1 MRIAVSLRRKSVIV
15 LDWCKSRYA
24 WLAEFFFITSS
35 GLPPSGFIVASPGH
49 PIASAW
55 LARIKAHWSKS
66 YAERPDLEYLWVNKL
81 FRQLVG
87 TEAEGGDLQAR
98 AIWDKVP
105 KISCEHGKKGPMR
118 FLQLV
123 LSNISF
129 RFAWS
134 HHDKG
139 ADNVDKGPVSKLI
152 IPCLAWAW
160 FLGAHVG
167 VMQFFL
173 AFPGLFVLKLF
184 GRLLATSGFYS
195 GPEALSRGD
204 RLFELMLAPA
214 TSELI
219 EEAWQHSHSSSAG
232 GHGTCDQSESSRK
245 IISVEAQKDWH
256 REQKKI
262 ISFWQ
267 LDYLADECS
276 SKLQSTVW
284 RCHSDSQWFYSTFI
298 WIWIYIPPSHLQ
310 LIFLTTL
317 RWKAIERLPCGSWP
331 FESSWRRIQLIG
343 TC

>member
-1 MRIAVSLRRKSVIV
+1 MIGCVFSI
-15 LDWCKSRYA
+15 
-24 WLAEFFFITSS
+24 IS

-118 FLQLV
+118 FLRLV
-123 LSNISF
+123 LSSISF
-129 RFAWS
+129 RFFSS

-152 IPCLAWAW
+152 ILYSACSL
-160 FLGAHVG
+160 FLS
-167 VMQFFL
+167 VMQFSL
-173 AFPGLFVLKLF
+173 AFPGFFELLKLF
-184 GRLLATSGFYS
+184 GRLFATSGFYS

-219 EEAWQHSHSSSAG
+219 EEAWQHSRSYSAS
-232 GHGTCDQSESSRK
+232 GHGTCDQSSRN
-245 IISVEAQKDWH
+245 IISVGAQKDWQ
-256 REQKKI
+256 RKQKKM
-262 ISFWQ
+262 IS
-267 LDYLADECS
+267 YS
-276 SKLQSTVW
+276 SG
-284 RCHSDSQWFYSTFI
+284 
-298 WIWIYIPPSHLQ
+298 
-310 LIFLTTL
+310 TTL
-317 RWKAIERLPCGSWP
+317 
-331 FESSWRRIQLIG
+331 
-343 TC
+343 